1 MFGRRWAHALKTHFI
16 PHKGNDHHPHALRH
30 RGLIGFSLLLI
41 AFKGA
46 AVIVP
51 FTVAIV
57 THANEA
63 AIPITPTTV
72 IELSNRVRASLEL
85 PPLVADVRL
94 SKAAQAK
101 ADDMAKRGY
110 FAHASLDGKTAL
122 DRIRQTGYPARYAA
136 ENLAVHFTTA
146 QDMQRG
152 WMNSVSHRSIL
163 LDERYEDS
171 GVGVAYGF
179 YEGRE
184 TTFVVHLFGT
194 KMEKAVPESQ
204 PRLVTNAVIA
214 STSGVSGTDAGRVLA
229 QTFSEERV
237 DGAVRE
243 LYLYAIAFLTALLLL
258 TLVIRFRLLHAA
270 SISHTM
276 LVIGLALVLMLA

>member
-1 MFGRRWAHALKTHFI
+1 MPGRRWAHAFKTHFI
-16 PHKGNDHHPHALRH
+16 PHEGNDHHPHVLRP

-51 FTVAIV
+51 FAVAIV
-57 THANEA
+57 THADEA
-63 AIPITPTTV
+63 IIPITPTTV
-72 IELSNRVRASLEL
+72 IELSNRVRESLEL
-85 PPLVADVRL
+85 PPLVADERL
-94 SKAAQAK
+94 SQAAQSK
-101 ADDMAKRGY
+101 AEDMAKRGY
-110 FAHASLDGKTAL
+110 FAHASSDGSTAL
-122 DRIRQTGYPARYAA
+122 DRIRQSGYPARYAA

-146 QDMQRG
+146 LDVQRG
-152 WMNSVSHRSIL
+152 WMNSPSHRAIL

-194 KMEKAVPESQ
+194 KTTSATPESE
-204 PRLVTNAVIA
+204 PRLVTNAVVA
-214 STSGVSGTDAGRVLA
+214 SVGGSSGTDAGRVLA

-237 DGAVRE
+237 DGTVRE
-243 LYLYAIAFLTALLLL
+243 LYLYAIAFLTALLLI
-258 TLVIRFRLLHAA
+258 TLVIRFRILHVA

-276 LVIGLALVLMLA
+276 LVIGFACILMLV

>member
-1 MFGRRWAHALKTHFI
+1 MDRRLKTREHKTMFGRRWAYAFKTHFI
-16 PHKGNDHHPHALRH
+16 PHEGNDHHPHVLRP

-46 AVIVP
+46 AVVVP
-51 FTVAIV
+51 FAVAIV
-57 THANEA
+57 THADETV
-63 AIPITPTTV
+63 IPITPTTV

-85 PPLVADVRL
+85 PPLVTDERL
-94 SKAAQAK
+94 SQAAQAK

-110 FAHASLDGKTAL
+110 FAHASLDGSTAL
-122 DRIRQTGYPARYAA
+122 DRIRQTGYPTRYAA
-136 ENLAVHFTTA
+136 ENLAVHFMTA
-146 QDMQRG
+146 LDVQRG
-152 WMNSVSHRSIL
+152 WMNSPSHRSIL

-194 KMEKAVPESQ
+194 QTEGVAPESE

-214 STSGVSGTDAGRVLA
+214 SASGVAGTDAGRVLA

-243 LYLYAIAFLTALLLL
+243 FYLYAVAFLTALLLL
-258 TLVIRFRLLHAA
+258 TLVIRFRILHVA
-270 SISHTM
+270 
-276 LVIGLALVLMLA
+276 